1 MAKKKLIIIGGGFAG
16 LNLVKKVDKKIWDV
30 VIIDRNNYHS
40 FRRCSTKWLRRVSN
54 RRVYASLCAAN
65 SSVAVTMGPNTIWA
79 R

>member
-40 FRRCSTKWLRRVSN
+40 FPPLFYQWLRQVSN
-54 RRVYASLCAAN
+54 RRVYASPCAAN